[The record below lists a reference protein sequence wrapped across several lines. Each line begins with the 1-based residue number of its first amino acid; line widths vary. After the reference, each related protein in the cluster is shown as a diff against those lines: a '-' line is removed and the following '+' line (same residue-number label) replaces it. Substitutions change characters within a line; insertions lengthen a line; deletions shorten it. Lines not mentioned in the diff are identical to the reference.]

1 VDRQRVRSRKG
12 DAQIVCNHRP
22 AFPVA
27 AGIHFVTLS
36 QLRRFHP
43 LATPSILSAVSIL
56 RRILAAYAHYYSDAR
71 THLALN
77 KNTPAERVV
86 QRAGSAQ
93 LRVSAQI
100 REYPALCYAVCGNFR
115 RAKESLFP
123 GKSPCRSRKFDPVGF
138 AL

>member
-1 VDRQRVRSRKG
+1 VTLRLSATIVR
-12 DAQIVCNHRP
+12 
-22 AFPVA
+22 
-27 AGIHFVTLS
+27 HFLLQPESTLLPLS

-86 QRAGSAQ
+86 QRAGSITSD
-93 LRVSAQI
+93 RT
-100 REYPALCYAVCGNFR
+100 
-115 RAKESLFP
+115 
-123 GKSPCRSRKFDPVGF
+123 DT
-138 AL
+138 

>member
-1 VDRQRVRSRKG
+1 MDRQRVNIRSRKG

-86 QRAGSAQ
+86 QRAGSITSD
-93 LRVSAQI
+93 RT
-100 REYPALCYAVCGNFR
+100 
-115 RAKESLFP
+115 
-123 GKSPCRSRKFDPVGF
+123 DT
-138 AL
+138 

>member
-86 QRAGSAQ
+86 QRAGSIT
-93 LRVSAQI
+93 RVPHLGGLHHSFVRI
-100 REYPALCYAVCGNFR
+100 
-115 RAKESLFP
+115 
-123 GKSPCRSRKFDPVGF
+123 
-138 AL
+138 